1 MHARD
6 NDNKIRIQMI
16 GDANGKLKLLDDDI
30 KDRLHEID
38 HLKHKLNSQL
48 DATVHIS
55 RDKDGFAIR
64 NSKLNSAILS
74 MQDSLESRKREM
86 AALNVSLADL
96 NGLYHYR
103 LSSNNVLEKDIG
115 YLSHK
120 VNALETHNR
129 GIGHELH
136 HVVDRDAYIYGD
148 HGKAHFY
155 HHKKRDLEEQLKS
168 SKHHVDYVR
177 ATSPAR
183 SPVRRYY

>member
-1 MHARD
+1 MNAKD
-6 NDNKIRIQMI
+6 NDNKIRLQMI
-16 GDANGKLKLLDDDI
+16 GDANSKLKVLDDDI
-30 KDRLHEID
+30 KNRLHDID
-38 HLKHKLNSQL
+38 HLKHKLHSQL
-48 DATVHIS
+48 DARNHIT

-64 NSKLNSAILS
+64 NSNLNSAILS

-96 NGLYHYR
+96 NSLYHHR
-103 LSSNNVLEKDIG
+103 VSSNNYLEKDIG

-120 VNALETHNR
+120 VNVLESHNR

-155 HHKKRDLEEQLKS
+155 HHKKRDLEEELKS
-168 SKHHVDYVR
+168 SKLHVDYVR